1 MGDISYIGNNRITS
15 DQEIQ
20 GDLTVSGTVKVETS
34 LFVAGA
40 EPVTF
45 GALQKMVITE
55 ETTNLLDF
63 DFISTNSGEV
73 VIHEAL

>member
-1 MGDISYIGNNRITS
+1 MGNISYLGNNRITS

-45 GALQKMVITE
+45 GALQKMVVTE
-55 ETTNLLDF
+55 ESTNLLNFEIITD
-63 DFISTNSGEV
+63 STGDV
-73 VIHEAL
+73 VIHEAV

>member
-1 MGDISYIGNNRITS
+1 MGNISYLGNNRITS

>member
-1 MGDISYIGNNRITS
+1 MGNISYLGNNRITS

-20 GDLTVSGTVKVETS
+20 GDLIVSGTVKVETS

-45 GALQKMVITE
+45 GALQKMVVTE
-55 ETTNLLDF
+55 TTTNLLNF
-63 DFISTNSGEV
+63 DFISTSSGEV
-73 VIHEAL
+73 VIHEEL

>member
-1 MGDISYIGNNRITS
+1 MGDISYLGNNRITS

>member
-1 MGDISYIGNNRITS
+1 MGNISYLGNNRITS

-20 GDLTVSGTVKVETS
+20 GDLIVSGTVKVETS

-45 GALQKMVITE
+45 GALQKMVVTE
-55 ETTNLLDF
+55 TTTNLLNF
-63 DFISTNSGEV
+63 DFISTSSGDV
-73 VIHEAL
+73 VIYEAV